1 VIGVVVN
8 ANARK
13 NRKRPS
19 LVRELRGAL
28 GGDGRV
34 IATRHLDELRPA
46 VEAHLAD
53 GCRVLVAAGGDGA
66 LHRMANVLLELR
78 EEGKV
83 DALPPL
89 VPTNGGTIDFVA
101 KKVGLRGDAVTILRR
116 LRLAARAGEL
126 ERVSIP
132 SLELRGTELRS
143 TGNTRREGGNA
154 RREGEERAFRRV
166 GFALAAGGVGQRF
179 FEQYYALEDPGPPSI
194 VKVVGKVAA
203 SQVARTAL
211 PVPAPLAAPSA
222 RMFEPTRAR
231 VSIDGVPVEGELH
244 GALHAG
250 AFYLDLGG
258 VFRFFPLAT
267 DGKIHFHAGPVAPW
281 EVIGSLPRMALGRR
295 LRARGLVERAGH
307 EMIVEAI
314 ESPLSPIVDGESYE
328 GVVRLEVRPG
338 PPLDIAIV

>member
-1 VIGVVVN
+1 
-8 ANARK
+8 
-13 NRKRPS
+13 

-28 GGDGRV
+28 GADGRV

-66 LHRMANVLLELR
+66 LHRMANVLFELR
-78 EEGKV
+78 DEGRL

-101 KKVGLRGDAVTILRR
+101 KKVGLRGDAVAILRR

-126 ERVSIP
+126 PTVAIP
-132 SLELRGTELRS
+132 SLELRGLERD
-143 TGNTRREGGNA
+143 A
-154 RREGEERAFRRV
+154 RGEERTFRRV

-194 VKVVGKVAA
+194 VKVVGKVAV
-203 SQVARTAL
+203 SQVARSAL
-211 PVPAPLAAPSA
+211 PVPATLAGPSV

-231 VSIDGVPVEGELH
+231 VTIDGVIVDGEIH

-258 VFRFFPLAT
+258 VFRFFPLANE
-267 DGKIHFHAGPVAPW
+267 GKIHFHAGPVAPW
-281 EVIGSLPRMALGRR
+281 GVIGSLPRMALGRR
-295 LRARGLVERAGH
+295 LRARGLVECAGR
-307 EMIVEAI
+307 EMIVEATDT
-314 ESPLSPIVDGESYE
+314 PLAPIVDGESYE
-328 GVVRLEVRPG
+328 GIVRLEVRPG
-338 PPLDIAIV
+338 PALDIALV

>member
-78 EEGKV
+78 DEGKV
-83 DALPPL
+83 DTLPPL

-126 ERVSIP
+126 ARVSIP
-132 SLELRGTELRS
+132 SLDLRGTELRS
-143 TGNTRREGGNA
+143 EGN
-154 RREGEERAFRRV
+154 ERAFRRV

-211 PVPAPLAAPSA
+211 PVPAALAGPSA

-231 VSIDGVPVEGELH
+231 VSIDGIPVEGELH

-314 ESPLSPIVDGESYE
+314 DTPLSPIVDGESYE
-328 GVVRLEVRPG
+328 GIVRLEVRPG
-338 PPLDIAIV
+338 PTLDIAIV

>member
-1 VIGVVVN
+1 MIGVVLN

-19 LVRELRGAL
+19 LARELRGAL
-28 GGDGRV
+28 GSDGTV
-34 IATRHLDELRPA
+34 IATRRLEELRPA
-46 VEAHLAD
+46 VEAHLAA

-66 LHRMANVLLELR
+66 LHQMANVLLELR
-78 EEGKV
+78 EEGKLDV
-83 DALPPL
+83 LPLL

-101 KKVGLRGDAVTILRR
+101 KKVGLRGDAVAILRR
-116 LRLAARAGEL
+116 LRVQARAGEL
-126 ERVSIP
+126 KRVSIP
-132 SLELRGTELRS
+132 SLELRGIERS
-143 TGNTRREGGNA
+143 ER
-154 RREGEERAFRRV
+154 GEEQTFRRV

-203 SQVARTAL
+203 SQVARSAWA
-211 PVPAPLAAPSA
+211 VPPPLAAPSE
-222 RMFEPTRAR
+222 RMFEHTRAR
-231 VSIDGVPVEGELH
+231 VTIDGHLVEGELH

-267 DGKIHFHAGPVAPW
+267 DGKIHFHAGAVAPW

-295 LRARGLVERAGH
+295 LRGRRLVERAGH

-314 ESPLSPIVDGESYE
+314 DTPLTPIVDGESYE
-328 GVVRLEVRPG
+328 RIVRLEVRAG
-338 PPLDIAIV
+338 PSIDIAIV

>member
-1 VIGVVVN
+1 MIGVVVN

-28 GGDGRV
+28 GADGRV
-34 IATRHLDELRPA
+34 IVTRHLDELRPA

-53 GCRVLVAAGGDGA
+53 GCRVLVASGGDGA

-78 EEGKV
+78 DEGKV
-83 DALPPL
+83 DAWPPL

-143 TGNTRREGGNA
+143 GNT

-211 PVPAPLAAPSA
+211 PVPAHLAGPSA

-231 VSIDGVPVEGELH
+231 VSIDGIPVEGELH

-267 DGKIHFHAGPVAPW
+267 EGKIHFHAGPVAPW

-307 EMIVEAI
+307 EMIVEAL
-314 ESPLSPIVDGESYE
+314 ETPLSPIVDGESYE

>member
-28 GGDGRV
+28 GADGRV
-34 IATRHLDELRPA
+34 IVTRHLDELRPA

-78 EEGKV
+78 DEGKV

-126 ERVSIP
+126 ARVSIP
-132 SLELRGTELRS
+132 SLELRGIE
-143 TGNTRREGGNA
+143 RRGD
-154 RREGEERAFRRV
+154 EERAFRRV

-179 FEQYYALEDPGPPSI
+179 FEQYYALDDPGPPSI

-203 SQVARTAL
+203 SQVARSAL
-211 PVPAPLAAPSA
+211 PVPAPVAAPSA
-222 RMFEPTRAR
+222 RMFQPTRAR

-295 LRARGLVERAGH
+295 LHARGLVERAGH

-314 ESPLSPIVDGESYE
+314 ETPLSPIVDGESYE
-328 GVVRLEVRPG
+328 GIVRLEVRPG
-338 PPLDIAIV
+338 PTLHVAIV

>member
-1 VIGVVVN
+1 MIGVVVN

-13 NRKRPS
+13 NRKRPA

-34 IATRHLDELRPA
+34 IVTRHLDELRPA

-66 LHRMANVLLELR
+66 LHRMANVLLDLR
-78 EEGKV
+78 DEGKL
-83 DALPPL
+83 DTLPPL

-126 ERVSIP
+126 PFVSIP
-132 SLELRGTELRS
+132 SLELRGTERRPH
-143 TGNTRREGGNA
+143 GTRAPRTDAGD
-154 RREGEERAFRRV
+154 ERAFRRV

-179 FEQYYALEDPGPPSI
+179 FEQYYALDDPGPPSI

-231 VSIDGVPVEGELH
+231 VSIDGIPVEGELH

-258 VFRFFPLAT
+258 VFRFFPLAVE
-267 DGKIHFHAGPVAPW
+267 GKIHFHAGPVAPW

-314 ESPLSPIVDGESYE
+314 DAPLSPIVDGESYE
-328 GVVRLEVRPG
+328 GIVRLEVRPG
-338 PPLDIAIV
+338 PTLDIAIV

>member
-1 VIGVVVN
+1 
-8 ANARK
+8 
-13 NRKRPS
+13 
-19 LVRELRGAL
+19 
-28 GGDGRV
+28 
-34 IATRHLDELRPA
+34 
-46 VEAHLAD
+46 
-53 GCRVLVAAGGDGA
+53 VLVAAGGDGA

-78 EEGKV
+78 DEGKV

-126 ERVSIP
+126 ARVSIP
-132 SLELRGTELRS
+132 SLELRGIERPD
-143 TGNTRREGGNA
+143 GRR
-154 RREGEERAFRRV
+154 RDGERPFRRV

-194 VKVVGKVAA
+194 VKVVGQVAA
-203 SQVARTAL
+203 SQVARSAL
-211 PVPAPLAAPSA
+211 PVPPPLAAPSA

-231 VSIDGVPVEGELH
+231 VSIDGTPVEGELH

-307 EMIVEAI
+307 EMIIDALDA
-314 ESPLSPIVDGESYE
+314 PLSPIVDGESYE
-328 GVVRLEVRPG
+328 GIVRLEVRPG
-338 PPLDIAIV
+338 IPLDIAVV